1 MDEKVHIQVK
11 NDTLRRKAGFGL
23 SYSQADLKFIKENIT
38 TMKLTE
44 MAVLLNRN
52 FDTLRHKVSRMG
64 LSDQRIYSF
73 KPYTTD
79 DVAFLQENGTKYT
92 IKELIELTGRTFDS
106 LEKKLRTLNIKAPNQ
121 KGFERLTEKEI
132 KFISKNYAK
141 FTNKQLADKLNKSN
155 SAISKKLEKL
165 GLRYPKQ
172 YSKKTSDSNSKY
184 DRKLVSLDNL

>member
-1 MDEKVHIQVK
+1 MGKQEQKQVE

-23 SYSQADLKFIKENIT
+23 SYSKADLKFIKENIA

-79 DVAFLQENGTKYT
+79 DVTFLQENGPKYT
-92 IKELIELTGRTFDS
+92 IKELTELTGRTFDS
-106 LEKKLRTLNIKAPNQ
+106 LEKKLRMLNIKAANQ
-121 KGFERLTEKEI
+121 KGFERLTEDEI
-132 KFISKNYAK
+132 KFIKKNYK
-141 FTNKQLADKLNKSN
+141 KSTNKQLADKLNKSN

-165 GLRYPKQ
+165 GLRYPKR
-172 YSKKTSDSNSKY
+172 YNKKSSDSNLKY
-184 DRKLVSLDNL
+184 DSKLVTLDNL